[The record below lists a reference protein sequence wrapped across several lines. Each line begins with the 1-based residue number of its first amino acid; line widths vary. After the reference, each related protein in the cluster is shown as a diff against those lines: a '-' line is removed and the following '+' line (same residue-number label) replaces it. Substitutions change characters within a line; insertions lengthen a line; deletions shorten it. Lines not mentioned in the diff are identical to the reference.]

1 MAHPGCSS
9 VSRSGRR
16 SCYLGKVG
24 KPGHRS
30 ARSRKANLEGERD
43 RGWTEIWARI
53 LLTSNSHCN
62 CSLHT
67 PASYWRD
74 FKVHITDFLTPFHKK
89 KTQGS
94 ICLEIG
100 IAYSDHICNEENR
113 ALQQSKPWNC
123 CSVWMFH
130 VITQNFQLVKRCYSA
145 VRWRGDFPVHLGRRL
160 FS

>member
-1 MAHPGCSS
+1 MVHPGCSS

-16 SCYLGKVG
+16 SCCLGKVSKAG
-24 KPGHRS
+24 QRS

-53 LLTSNSHCN
+53 LLSSNGHCN
-62 CSLHT
+62 CILHI

-74 FKVHITDFLTPFHKK
+74 FKVHIKESLTPFHK

-94 ICLEIG
+94 ICLETD
-100 IAYSDHICNEENR
+100 AACSDHITNEENR

-145 VRWRGDFPVHLGRRL
+145 VRWRGDLGRRL
-160 FS
+160 LS